1 MNNPRIEF
9 LKSQIGKPIENFR
22 SPLGNWLNGTLISV
36 SEEEIVISFKIR
48 KEMTNP
54 LGILHGGAAAA
65 IMDDI
70 MGASVFALNKEYIYV
85 TTNLNVDFLDNAK
98 EGEIIYAKTKVIRNG
113 KTLINVECQIQ
124 NNGGKILVKGSSN
137 LVATQL
143 KSL

>member
-1 MNNPRIEF
+1 MDNPRIEF
-9 LKSQIGKPIENFR
+9 LKSHIGKPIENFP

-36 SEEEIVISFKIR
+36 HEEEIVISFKIR

-65 IMDDI
+65 IMDDV
-70 MGASVFALNKEYIYV
+70 MGASVFALNKDYIYV
-85 TTNLNVDFLDNAK
+85 TVNLTVDFLDSAK

-124 NNGGKILVKGSSN
+124 NNDGKILVKGSSS
-137 LVATQL
+137 LVVTQI
-143 KSL
+143 KFS